1 MSHQN
6 RDLLVLTKRDSM
18 NPEELE
24 HEVELLVDILFHV
37 ENLDAFC
44 VANEIIDLNKYKII
58 QKPLFIK
65 QFLREKNPKPFVFI
79 NNRN

>member
-1 MSHQN
+1 
-6 RDLLVLTKRDSM
+6 M

-65 QFLREKNPKPFVFI
+65 QLLREKNPKPFVFI

>member
-18 NPEELE
+18 KPEELE